1 MKKFLK
7 AFAVMIVFSVCS
19 CGEKNTENIPVPVTQ
34 TMYKEEH
41 LNMPEDY
48 NIFEYMEYAENLERH
63 YIIYNDFSDNI
74 KLCILDSD
82 FKTESTEILR
92 KRENITE

>member
-41 LNMPEDY
+41 LNMPEYY
-48 NIFEYMEYAENLERH
+48 NIFEYFFIYMRPLSLLD
-63 YIIYNDFSDNI
+63 YIL
-74 KLCILDSD
+74 KLYWY
-82 FKTESTEILR
+82 KWYTELLTSPFTPI
-92 KRENITE
+92 